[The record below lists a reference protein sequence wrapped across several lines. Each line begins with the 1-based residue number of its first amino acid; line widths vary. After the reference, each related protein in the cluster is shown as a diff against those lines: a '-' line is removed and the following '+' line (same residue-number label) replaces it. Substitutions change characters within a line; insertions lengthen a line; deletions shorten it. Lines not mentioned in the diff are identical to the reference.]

1 MKDITIVTFI
11 SNNEKINEDFFTF
24 YNLCKNNFN
33 VEAIVF
39 SDKSININDESI
51 KLIIKSNTTKYIRI
65 IQSIK
70 SANSNNILFI
80 DNDIIIN
87 MSAELY
93 KLNDINRR
101 KLRTMKWT
109 LYAFSGFLI
118 VIACVVILFL
128 VTVL

>member
-87 MSAELY
+87 HEN
-93 KLNDINRR
+93 LNINHKNIKKEKFRI
-101 KLRTMKWT
+101 K
-109 LYAFSGFLI
+109 
-118 VIACVVILFL
+118 
-128 VTVL
+128 

>member
-39 SDKSININDESI
+39 SDKSININYESI

-87 MSAELY
+87 HENLK
-93 KLNDINRR
+93 KLI
-101 KLRTMKWT
+101 K
-109 LYAFSGFLI
+109 
-118 VIACVVILFL
+118 ILKK
-128 VTVL
+128 